1 VRRSKWLTEER
12 VGVDSAA
19 VNGTHSAYLA
29 LVASLSLGVAACSK
43 QPPPLTASSAD
54 QGSYALHYADS
65 LASAR
70 AELSTIEKQM
80 DSAQTDFAK
89 YPDALS
95 NPSWPDVLAVYN
107 AADEAGKSADYV
119 EELEHARAV
128 TQFYVEEKDEL
139 NRRVGGAA
147 QYAVKQKECDVEVS
161 GPTSYAL
168 SKAFEERVRDR
179 LRDHSDA
186 YLYVHE
192 HEDTLGKKN
201 VPKLEDQSDGIAQ
214 TSYLVYVRLVE
225 IRDRLTRQSTEASNV
240 EKTLQKIADEAHT
253 AAADPKLSAA
263 RRAHETERER
273 LALAA
278 KQRVEP
284 EAAEAKKIVEEM
296 DKRVKAVQDKYEEA
310 FSALKKDVEKRGEA
324 K

>member
-1 VRRSKWLTEER
+1 
-12 VGVDSAA
+12 
-19 VNGTHSAYLA
+19 VNGTYTACVA
-29 LVASLSLGVAACSK
+29 LVASFSLGTAACSK
-43 QPPPLTASSAD
+43 QPPPLTASSAG

-65 LASAR
+65 VASAR
-70 AELSTIEKQM
+70 AELSTIEKQA
-80 DSAQTDFAK
+80 DSAQSDFAK

-95 NPSWPDVLAVYN
+95 NPSWPDVLAVYD
-107 AADEAGKSADYV
+107 AADEAGKTTAYV
-119 EELEHARAV
+119 EELERARAV

-147 QYAVKQKECDVEVS
+147 QYAVKQKECDVEVT
-161 GPTSYAL
+161 GTTSYAL

-179 LRDHSDA
+179 LRDKSDA
-186 YLYVHE
+186 YLYIHE
-192 HEDTLGKKN
+192 HEDTLVKKN

-225 IRDRLTRQSTEASNV
+225 LRDRLTQQATEASDV
-240 EKTLQKIADEAHT
+240 EKALQKIADESHT
-253 AAADPKLSAA
+253 AAADSKATPA
-263 RRAHETERER
+263 RRAHATERER

-284 EAAEAKKIVEEM
+284 EATEAKKLVEEM
-296 DKRVKAVQDKYEEA
+296 DKRIKAVQDKYEDA
-310 FSALKKDVEKRGEA
+310 FSALRKDVDKRGEA

>member
-1 VRRSKWLTEER
+1 
-12 VGVDSAA
+12 
-19 VNGTHSAYLA
+19 
-29 LVASLSLGVAACSK
+29 
-43 QPPPLTASSAD
+43 
-54 QGSYALHYADS
+54 
-65 LASAR
+65 
-70 AELSTIEKQM
+70 M

>member
-1 VRRSKWLTEER
+1 
-12 VGVDSAA
+12 
-19 VNGTHSAYLA
+19 
-29 LVASLSLGVAACSK
+29 
-43 QPPPLTASSAD
+43 
-54 QGSYALHYADS
+54 
-65 LASAR
+65 
-70 AELSTIEKQM
+70 M

-95 NPSWPDVLAVYN
+95 NPSWPDVLAVYD
-107 AADEAGKSADYV
+107 AADEAGKTQAYV

-147 QYAVKQKECDVEVS
+147 QYAVKQKECDVEVT

-186 YLYVHE
+186 FMYIHE

-225 IRDRLTRQSTEASNV
+225 LRDRLAKQASEASDV
-240 EKTLQKIADEAHT
+240 EKSLQKIADEAHT
-253 AAADPKLSAA
+253 NAADAKASAA
-263 RRAHETERER
+263 KRQHATERER
-273 LALAA
+273 QALAA

-284 EAAEAKKIVEEM
+284 EATEAKKISEEM
-296 DKRVKAVQDKYEEA
+296 DKRIKAVQDKYEEA
-310 FSALKKDVEKRGEA
+310 FKALRKDVEKRGEA

>member
-1 VRRSKWLTEER
+1 
-12 VGVDSAA
+12 
-19 VNGTHSAYLA
+19 VNGTYTAHLA
-29 LVASLSLGVAACSK
+29 LVASLSLGVAACTK
-43 QPPPLTASSAD
+43 QQPQPLTASSAD

-65 LASAR
+65 LASSR
-70 AELSTIEKQM
+70 AELATIEKQM

-95 NPSWPDVLAVYN
+95 NPSWPDVLAVYD
-107 AADEAGKSADYV
+107 AADEAGKTAAYV
-119 EELEHARAV
+119 EELERARAV

-147 QYAVKQKECDVEVS
+147 QYAVKQKECDVEIT
-161 GPTSYAL
+161 GTTSYAL

-179 LRDHSDA
+179 LRDHSEA
-186 YLYVHE
+186 YLYIHE
-192 HEDTLGKKN
+192 HEDALVKKN
-201 VPKLEDQSDGIAQ
+201 LPKLEDQSDGIAQ

-225 IRDRLTRQSTEASNV
+225 IRDRMARQATEASDV
-240 EKTLQKIADEAHT
+240 EKTLQKVADEAHT

-263 RRAHETERER
+263 RRTHETERER

-284 EAAEAKKIVEEM
+284 EAAEAKKIGEEM
-296 DKRVKAVQDKYEEA
+296 EKRIDAVQDKYEAA
-310 FSALKKDVEKRGEA
+310 FSALRKDVQKRGEA